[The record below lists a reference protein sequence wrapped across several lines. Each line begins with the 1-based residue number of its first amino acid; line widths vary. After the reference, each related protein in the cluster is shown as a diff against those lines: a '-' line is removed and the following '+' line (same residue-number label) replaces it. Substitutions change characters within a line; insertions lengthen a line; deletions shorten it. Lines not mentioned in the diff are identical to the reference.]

1 MKMRPEVLIRIS
13 FELKSYQRKGRKFM
27 NTLPSEKILQGR
39 FDKLCCKYSGLVL
52 VIVILAQIDQLLFE
66 LKLNSGSSQRDVGHS
81 ILSAFF

>member
-52 VIVILAQIDQLLFE
+52 ETVI
-66 LKLNSGSSQRDVGHS
+66 
-81 ILSAFF
+81 